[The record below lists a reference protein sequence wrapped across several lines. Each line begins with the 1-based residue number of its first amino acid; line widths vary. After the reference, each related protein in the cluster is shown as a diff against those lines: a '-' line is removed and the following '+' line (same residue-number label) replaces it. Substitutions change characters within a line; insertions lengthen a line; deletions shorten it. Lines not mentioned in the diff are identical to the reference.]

1 MLVGKQGIVKDLM
14 GLSFVLGAV
23 GSLVTAYWR
32 KMKSTKISG
41 PRRSGRLGF
50 KLRQD
55 LITVH
60 YRWTAVAALL
70 AHALVSCNRV
80 LEGRAR
86 TSSAGTLFTLH
97 CTV

>member
-1 MLVGKQGIVKDLM
+1 MLVGKQGIVKHLM

-55 LITVH
+55 LITIH
-60 YRWTAVAALL
+60 LSLDRL
-70 AHALVSCNRV
+70 ASKVTYLVDTC
-80 LEGRAR
+80 G
-86 TSSAGTLFTLH
+86 
-97 CTV
+97 

>member
-23 GSLVTAYWR
+23 GVVGDNVLLAKHR
-32 KMKSTKISG
+32 RSTKISG

-55 LITVH
+55 LITISLD
-60 YRWTAVAALL
+60 RLFQCEC
-70 AHALVSCNRV
+70 LV
-80 LEGRAR
+80 
-86 TSSAGTLFTLH
+86 T
-97 CTV
+97 